1 MRPGK
6 DATILALALMVPRA
20 LEAAEKLKAEHGID
34 CEVVDVRSLVPLDT
48 QTILGSVA
56 RTHRLFT
63 VEENPRLCG
72 WGAEIVSI
80 VADEAF
86 YDLDGPPVRITTP
99 HIPLPAADILEDI
112 ALPTVDRIVDR
123 VRRSMQVVSPHERQR
138 HAGRQSARLAPRM
151 IASLIRGAETRI
163 IGNVPCTKIFSPT
176 SRPICGSA
184 ANGANPPTAAASTCS
199 IRRPRT
205 RSPRSRA
212 RPSRTPRPRSMPRA
226 TPSRAGPRSKP
237 RERAEILRK
246 SFELI
251 MRDAER
257 LAKLITI
264 ENGKALSDSRG
275 EVAYAAEFFRWYAEE
290 AVRNIGEVSRAPA
303 SGARI
308 VVQHKPAGVAVLVT
322 PWNFPAAMATRKIG
336 PALAAGC
343 PVVLKPASDTP
354 LTMLALMPILEEA
367 GVPAGVVNVIPSRSS
382 GKVVS
387 AMLHDPRVRVVSFT
401 GSTEVG
407 RKLLHEAADNV
418 VKPAMELGGNAPFI
432 VFEDADIDAAI
443 EGAMIAKMRNMG
455 EACTSANRF
464 YVHEKV
470 HDEFAKKLTAKMAAL
485 KVGNGLDDGVTV
497 GPLVNAD
504 AKKKVIE
511 LVDDAVGKGAKVLTG
526 GKSPTGPGHFYPPTV
541 LDAVP
546 DGAKMLNE
554 EIFGPVAAIQTF
566 KSEGE
571 VIKRANDTEYGLV
584 AYLYT
589 KDMSRGMRVSE
600 QLDFGMIGLNRGLV
614 SDPAAPFGGM
624 KQSGIGREGAH
635 EGLMEFL
642 ETQYISV
649 TW

>member
-1 MRPGK
+1 MSSRYDNLLANVPTDLWIGGK
-6 DATILALALMVPRA
+6 WRKASDGGRFDVLDPATDNKIA
-20 LEAAEKLKAEHGID
+20 
-34 CEVVDVRSLVPLDT
+34 
-48 QTILGSVA
+48 SVA
-56 RTHRLFT
+56 SAT
-63 VEENPRLCG
+63 VED
-72 WGAEIVSI
+72 AK
-80 VADEAF
+80 
-86 YDLDGPPVRITTP
+86 
-99 HIPLPAADILEDI
+99 AA
-112 ALPTVDRIVDR
+112 VD
-123 VRRSMQVVSPHERQR
+123 
-138 HAGRQSARLAPRM
+138 
-151 IASLIRGAETRI
+151 
-163 IGNVPCTKIFSPT
+163 
-176 SRPICGSA
+176 
-184 ANGANPPTAAASTCS
+184 AASD
-199 IRRPRT
+199 
-205 RSPRSRA
+205 A
-212 RPSRTPRPRSMPRA
+212 F
-226 TPSRAGPRSKP
+226 AGWAAKKP

-264 ENGKALSDSRG
+264 ENGKALSDLARRSRLRRRVLPLVRRG
-275 EVAYAAEFFRWYAEE
+275 GGAQYRRSVARAGLGRAHGGAAQARRHRRAGD
-290 AVRNIGEVSRAPA
+290 AVE
-303 SGARI
+303 
-308 VVQHKPAGVAVLVT
+308 
-322 PWNFPAAMATRKIG
+322 FPAAMATRKIG

-418 VKPAMELGGNAPFI
+418 VKPAMELGGNAPFL

-443 EGAMIAKMRNMG
+443 DGAMIAKMRNMG

-470 HDEFAKKLTAKMAAL
+470 HDEFAKKLAAKMAAL

-511 LVDDAVGKGAKVLTG
+511 LVEDAVGKGAKVLTG
-526 GKSPTGPGHFYPPTV
+526 GKSPDGPGHFYPPTV

-546 DGAKMLNE
+546 DSAMMLRE

-566 KSEGE
+566 NSEGE

-589 KDMSRGMRVSE
+589 KDLSRGMRVSE

>member
-1 MRPGK
+1 MYENLLANVPTDLWIGGK
-6 DATILALALMVPRA
+6 WKKSSDGARFDVIDPAT
-20 LEAAEKLKAEHGID
+20 EAKI
-34 CEVVDVRSLVPLDT
+34 T
-48 QTILGSVA
+48 SVA
-56 RTHRLFT
+56 SASVDDAKAAVDAASDAF
-63 VEENPRLCG
+63 EG
-72 WGAEIVSI
+72 W
-80 VADEAF
+80 
-86 YDLDGPPVRITTP
+86 
-99 HIPLPAADILEDI
+99 
-112 ALPTVDRIVDR
+112 
-123 VRRSMQVVSPHERQR
+123 
-138 HAGRQSARLAPRM
+138 AGR
-151 IASLIRGAETRI
+151 
-163 IGNVPCTKIFSPT
+163 
-176 SRPICGSA
+176 
-184 ANGANPPTAAASTCS
+184 
-199 IRRPRT
+199 
-205 RSPRSRA
+205 
-212 RPSRTPRPRSMPRA
+212 
-226 TPSRAGPRSKP
+226 KP
-237 RERAEILRK
+237 RERGEILRK
-246 SFELI
+246 AYEVI
-251 MRDAER
+251 MAQSER
-257 LAKLITI
+257 LAKLITL

-290 AVRNIGEVSRAPA
+290 AVRAIGQVSRAPS

-308 VVQHKPAGVAVLVT
+308 FVHHKPAGVAVLVT

-343 PVVLKPASDTP
+343 PVVLKPASETP
-354 LTMLALMPILEEA
+354 LTMLALMPLLEEA

-443 EGAMIAKMRNMG
+443 DGAMIAKMRNMG

-470 HDEFAKKLTAKMAAL
+470 HDEFAKKLTERMGAL
-485 KVGNGLDDGVTV
+485 KAGNGLEDGVAV

-504 AKKKVIE
+504 AKKKVVE
-511 LVDDAVGKGAKVLTG
+511 LVDDAVGKGAKILTG
-526 GKSPTGPGHFYPPTV
+526 GNAPAGPGHFYPPTV
-541 LDAVP
+541 LDNVP
-546 DGAKMLNE
+546 DGAKMLND

-566 KSEGE
+566 KSEDE

-589 KDMSRGMRVSE
+589 NDLSRGMRVSE

-614 SDPAAPFGGM
+614 SDPAAPFGGT
-624 KQSGIGREGAH
+624 KQSGLGREGAH
-635 EGLMEFL
+635 EGMMEFL